1 MSQFDAKERILQII
15 KQKAVLRGKFILSS
29 GKESDYYIDI
39 KKVSFDGE
47 FLELVSDI
55 IADLIFSN
63 FKTCDVA
70 GVELGGVPLVSATVL
85 KIKQKGFDSKGVII
99 RKNPKE
105 YGTQKWIEGPDNISK
120 VVLIEDVITTGA
132 TTLSAIDKL
141 RQNGIEAEGVICVV
155 NRGGLRNI
163 ADKNI
168 KAMSIFELQDIIS

>member
-1 MSQFDAKERILQII
+1 MSQLDAKERILQII

-39 KKVSFDGE
+39 KKVSLDGE
-47 FLELVSDI
+47 FLELVSDV

-63 FKTCDVA
+63 FETRDVA

-85 KIKQKGFDSKGVII
+85 KIKQKGFDSKGIII

-105 YGTQKWIEGPDNISK
+105 YGTQKWIEGPDVSK
-120 VVLIEDVITTGA
+120 VVLIEDVVTTGA

-163 ADKNI
+163 TDKNI
-168 KAMSIFELQDIIS
+168 KALSIFELQDIIL